1 MYVNPVFVPTRHLAH
16 DMEEDE
22 EESKFEIYPWALG
35 RNWQC
40 KLVVFIQCRDRL
52 LQRMNYET
60 LVSKQCCEQVGLLH
74 QESINQILVVHI
86 VTYHISW
93 GIFNSCVARES

>member
-1 MYVNPVFVPTRHLAH
+1 MPTRHLAH

-40 KLVVFIQCRDRL
+40 KLIVFIQCRDRL

-74 QESINQILVVHI
+74 QELINRMHCDLPH
-86 VTYHISW
+86 TL
-93 GIFNSCVARES
+93 GDFNSCVALKS